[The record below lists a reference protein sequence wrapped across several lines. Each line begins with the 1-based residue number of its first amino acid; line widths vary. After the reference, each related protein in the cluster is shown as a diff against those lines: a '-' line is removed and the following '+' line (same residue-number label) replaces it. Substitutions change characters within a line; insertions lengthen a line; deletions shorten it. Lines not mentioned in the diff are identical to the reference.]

1 MNVVRTVDLEAESCD
16 FGCQR
21 VASEQDVKP
30 FAIPHLQHGND
41 WLFRYMHAEK
51 KYTFWNQAFVGIW
64 MPYYCAKLTGAYK
77 HNTLFR

>member
-21 VASEQDVKP
+21 VTSEQDVKP

-41 WLFRYMHAEK
+41 LLFRYMHAEFKIKLLYMLSRK
-51 KYTFWNQAFVGIW
+51 KYTF
-64 MPYYCAKLTGAYK
+64 
-77 HNTLFR
+77 